1 MAPLSSYCLIPSV
14 PRTKAKN
21 MNNEGSINDVI
32 QMAKKEIKSE
42 FGGNVNVEII
52 DRTDSQITVCVKGKG
67 MFTFTFYFENFT
79 DDSNSF
85 LMEVYNCHSHGIKQF
100 QVSLE
105 ENQERKSPNG
115 ELSFYERY
123 VDKYLEQEK

>member
-1 MAPLSSYCLIPSV
+1 
-14 PRTKAKN
+14 
-21 MNNEGSINDVI
+21 MNNEESVNDAI
-32 QMAKKEIKSE
+32 QTAKKEIKSV

-67 MFTFTFYFENFT
+67 LFTFTFYFENLT